1 MPTYGFKIPG
11 TITNKTFYKSPIL
24 FGFESAIMSIATM
37 YPLDVRDGIGF
48 IDVPG
53 TAYSVLISS
62 AAPILHYVIT
72 TMEGR
77 KKRVIGTI
85 MTPEHANPDLAT
97 RIVWQSCRGIYGTG
111 RWNTMRKHLLT
122 ATNRD
127 MTCAEFA
134 SSVTY
139 VLNKYIDYVAIAV
152 KMNSQSPSEIMG
164 ELTRLFYMTTP
175 EHATNHMKEIIELLN
190 QLNAAVSPGLLCL

>member
-1 MPTYGFKIPG
+1 MPTSVFKIPG
-11 TITNKTFYKSPIL
+11 TITNETFYTSLPL
-24 FGFESAIMSIATM
+24 FGLFQVIMTIATM
-37 YPLDVRDGIGF
+37 YPPDSRDGIGF

-53 TAYSVLISS
+53 TKYSVLISG
-62 AAPILHYVIT
+62 AAPILYYVIT
-72 TMEGR
+72 TPDGS

-85 MTPEHANPDLAT
+85 MTTGYEIPDLAT
-97 RIVWQSCRGIYGTG
+97 RIVWQQCRGIYGSG

-134 SSVTY
+134 VSVTY
-139 VLNKYIDYVAIAV
+139 VLNKYIDYVATAV
-152 KMNSQSPSEIMG
+152 KMNLQSPSEIMG

-190 QLNAAVSPGLLCL
+190 QLNAAV